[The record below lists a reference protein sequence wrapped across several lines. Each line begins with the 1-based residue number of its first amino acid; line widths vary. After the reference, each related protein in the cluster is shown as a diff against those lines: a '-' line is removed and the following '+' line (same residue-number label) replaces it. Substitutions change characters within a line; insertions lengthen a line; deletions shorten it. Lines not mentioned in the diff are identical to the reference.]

1 MSFDNLISRGKIKKQ
16 KGYEVPEIFDILIV
30 RYTSPVSIQLIQTGD
45 LKNTVVDFSN
55 KSINNQ

>member
-16 KGYEVPEIFDILIV
+16 KAYEVPEIFDILIV

-45 LKNTVVDFSN
+45 LKNTVGF
-55 KSINNQ
+55 